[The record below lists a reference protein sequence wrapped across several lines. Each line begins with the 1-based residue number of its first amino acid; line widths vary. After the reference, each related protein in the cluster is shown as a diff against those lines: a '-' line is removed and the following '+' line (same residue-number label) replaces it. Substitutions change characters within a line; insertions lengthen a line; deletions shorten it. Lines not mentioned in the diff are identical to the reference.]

1 MHNKILQTREL
12 GLINSPASPQKSRLS
27 IKPVLTIIATALIAA
42 GCATTSSAPPSL
54 VEARATVSS
63 ASSNPNV
70 LANAPLE
77 LKRANDALARAEQ
90 SQIKGEAIDVD
101 HNAYIATQR
110 ARTAVAAG
118 DAKAAEDQIK
128 LAEIERERAR
138 ADAREREAQRAQVV
152 ASNARA
158 DARDARADANFQR
171 EQAANAQAQTA
182 SAQQQALVARRDA
195 ANSASD
201 AATAQAQAAT
211 AQNQVATAQSQAATA
226 QNQAAASDAYAA
238 SLSRQLVVLDALK
251 TERGMVITLGDV
263 LFEFNRAD
271 VKPTSRARM
280 SQLADFMM
288 QYPDRRVSIE
298 GHTDNIGTP
307 AYNTELS
314 QRRAEAVKSQLVGM
328 GIAGDRISTVGYGKN
343 FPVASNDTDTN
354 RAINRRV
361 EVVISEP
368 GQSVRSRA

>member
-1 MHNKILQTREL
+1 MNKKSLRSREL
-12 GLINSPASPQKSRLS
+12 IPVISPALPRKSHLS
-27 IKPVLTIIATALIAA
+27 IRPVLTIIATALIAA

-54 VEARATVSS
+54 LEARATVNS

-90 SQIKGEAIDVD
+90 SQIKGESIDVD

-128 LAEIERERAR
+128 LAEIERERTR
-138 ADAREREAQRAQVV
+138 ANAREREAQRAQAA

-171 EQAANAQAQTA
+171 DQAANAQAQTA
-182 SAQQQALVARRDA
+182 SAQQQALIARRDA

-201 AATAQAQAAT
+201 AAAAQAQAAN
-211 AQNQVATAQSQAATA
+211 AQNQVATAQNQAATA
-226 QNQAAASDAYAA
+226 QSQAAASDAYAA
-238 SLSRQLVVLDALK
+238 SVARQLVVLEALK

-271 VKPTSRARM
+271 VKSTSNARM
-280 SQLADFMM
+280 SQLADFMK

-314 QRRAEAVKSQLVGM
+314 QRRADAVKSQLVGM

-368 GQSVRSRA
+368 GQSVRSRV